1 MYNSQIRR
9 KHMSPTQF
17 IDQGFI
23 TPDCLGF
30 SSILSQ
36 QAMAIWA
43 SQPAP
48 IDQGIAQPKRLNL

>member
-1 MYNSQIRR
+1 
-9 KHMSPTQF
+9 MSPTQF
-17 IDQGFI
+17 IEQGFI
-23 TPDCLGF
+23 TPDYLGF

-48 IDQGIAQPKRLNL
+48 IDHGIAQPKPITIVI

>member
-1 MYNSQIRR
+1 
-9 KHMSPTQF
+9 MSPTQF

-23 TPDCLGF
+23 TPDYLGF

-43 SQPAP
+43 SAWPHRSGHSP
-48 IDQGIAQPKRLNL
+48 T